1 MRDENSDNW
10 RKLCAAAAVEEDS
23 AKLASLVD
31 EIIKSLDRS
40 KAEQEFLP
48 ATQVSASPQSTGRRR
63 TA

>member
-10 RKLCAAAAVEEDS
+10 RQLCAAAAVEEDS

-31 EIIKSLDRS
+31 EIIKTLDRNKS
-40 KAEQEFLP
+40 EHELLP
-48 ATQVSASPQSTGRRR
+48 ATQVSALPQSTGRRR